1 MNILVA
7 DDDAIIRTII
17 RAALTKLGHHV
28 IEASNGREA
37 WDAWQGEKFPLVVSD
52 WMMPDLTGLDFC
64 RQIRDE
70 ARAGYTYIILLTALA
85 GKVNYLAAMDAG
97 ADDFITKPFEKDAFV
112 ARVRVAERI
121 LGLHTR
127 LQEANCDLEKRVQ
140 ARTEE
145 LQNTVRCMEDI
156 LGRTSQELYTPIHHL
171 LGSAQLLSISGLN
184 EEQQR
189 RAQQV
194 IGNGHHLLELVEGR
208 QARRFSNSPEAVA
221 QK

>member
-7 DDDAIIRTII
+7 DDEAIIRTLITS
-17 RAALTKLGHHV
+17 ALTKTGHNV
-28 IEASNGREA
+28 VEAGNGREA
-37 WDAWQGEKFPLVVSD
+37 WDRWQAEKFRLVVSD
-52 WMMPDLTGLDFC
+52 WMMPDLSGPDFC

-70 ARAGYTYIILLTALA
+70 ASASYTYVILLTSLA

-121 LGLHTR
+121 LGLHSS
-127 LQEANCDLEKRVQ
+127 LEEANRDLEKRVL

-145 LQNTVRCMEDI
+145 LQNTVRCMEEI

-171 LGSAQLLSISGLN
+171 LGCAQLLSIGELN
-184 EEQQR
+184 KEQQE
-189 RAQQV
+189 RAQQIV
-194 IGNGHHLLELVEGR
+194 VNGRHLLELVEGR
-208 QARRFSNSPEAVA
+208 HARKFSNPAPATV
-221 QK
+221 